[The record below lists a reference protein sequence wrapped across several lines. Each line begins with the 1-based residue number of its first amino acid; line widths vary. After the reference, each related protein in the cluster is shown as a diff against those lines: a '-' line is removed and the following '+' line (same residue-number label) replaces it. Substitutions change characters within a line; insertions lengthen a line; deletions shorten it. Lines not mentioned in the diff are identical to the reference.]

1 MRPIQTLY
9 PTYTTYTLHLHLPP
23 PHTHLAFTPPERTQ
37 SAHAST
43 HIITSITHQRHT
55 HAPSRPCISSI
66 YTYHIHTLH
75 TTHIRLI
82 HIMHA
87 SPHTAYTYHTPQRTY
102 KCAMHTD
109 TIIPYTRVTWHK
121 RHTINIL
128 HTPYVCTVSV
138 SSHYIYTCHIHVCSC
153 THMSAGCYQKP
164 LGCYTSTLLSEEQVF
179 CNLVKDPGSQVKD
192 VVKCLRKN
200 TQWNKQSS
208 QVHPSRPVI
217 QTWLQGQAMWHSTWV
232 LWEKY

>member
-1 MRPIQTLY
+1 MAEIVFEIHERFTHHMHQQHTAGTQKYTRLTHQRHIPHAPHTNSI

-43 HIITSITHQRHT
+43 HIITSITRQRHT
-55 HAPSRPCISSI
+55 HAPSRPYISSI

-87 SPHTAYTYHTPQRTY
+87 SPHTAYTYHTPHRTY

-109 TIIPYTRVTWHK
+109 TIIPYTRVT
-121 RHTINIL
+121 
-128 HTPYVCTVSV
+128 
-138 SSHYIYTCHIHVCSC
+138 
-153 THMSAGCYQKP
+153 
-164 LGCYTSTLLSEEQVF
+164 
-179 CNLVKDPGSQVKD
+179 
-192 VVKCLRKN
+192 
-200 TQWNKQSS
+200 
-208 QVHPSRPVI
+208 
-217 QTWLQGQAMWHSTWV
+217 
-232 LWEKY
+232 